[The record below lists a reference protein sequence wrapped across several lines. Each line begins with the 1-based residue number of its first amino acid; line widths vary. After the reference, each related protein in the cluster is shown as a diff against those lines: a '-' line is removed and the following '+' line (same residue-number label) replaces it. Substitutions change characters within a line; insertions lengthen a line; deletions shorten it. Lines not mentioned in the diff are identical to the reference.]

1 MFKNYSFSIL
11 IIGFFILIGCSRTED
26 APTPTQLQVT
36 VKDKNNDLV
45 SGASVFLY
53 GTETD
58 WANGTNVLYSG
69 YTDSKGILTFDLEDK
84 KYYVVATYNCLANRT
99 ATSSDY
105 TLVVSKNTLN
115 KKEIK
120 VLGAGLISFRNNSQY
135 SELYQVYQNNVL
147 LNSFTVPAYSYTSQ
161 FWYPDGYYDFT
172 VKYLP
177 NGATISLGHNYYLNC
192 GASVNF
198 YYP

>member
-26 APTPTQLQVT
+26 TPTPTQLQVT
-36 VKDKNNDLV
+36 VRDKNNDLV

-58 WANGTNVLYSG
+58 WANATNLLYSG
-69 YTDSKGILTFDLEDK
+69 YTDNKGVALIDLEDR
-84 KYYVVATYNCLANRT
+84 KYYIAVIYNCLSNKI
-99 ATSSDY
+99 ATTSDY
-105 TLVVSKNTLN
+105 TLVVNKNTLN
-115 KKEIK
+115 KKDVQ
-120 VLGAGLISFRNNSQY
+120 VLGSGLISFRNNSQY
-135 SELYQVYQNNVL
+135 AELFQVYQNNVL
-147 LNSFTVPAYSYTSQ
+147 LNSFTVPAYSYTAQ
-161 FWYPDGYYDFT
+161 YRYQDGYYDVT

-177 NGATISLGHNYYLNC
+177 NGATVSLGHNYLNC
-192 GASVNF
+192 GESMNF